1 MKWKVECDEVQNG
14 IMVCVIK
21 ICWGNWVSL
30 TLMKISLNCHW
41 HNCVM
46 TSINNGM
53 WINSMI

>member
-53 WINSMI
+53 